1 MKFPKV
7 YLASAS
13 PRRRELL
20 TQIGVDF
27 SVLNV
32 SVDESVFAAEA
43 PSDYARRI
51 ALAKAQAGWET
62 LKTDYRPVIGA
73 DTAVVLPSQQILG
86 KPENLQ
92 QAEAFLLQLSANSHQ
107 VLSAVAIVWQ
117 QQHWLSLQ
125 ISDVQFK
132 KLSSAEIDWYL
143 ATGEGKDKAGGY
155 AVQGLAAMFI
165 ENIKGSYS
173 GVMGLP
179 LFETSQL
186 LQQVNIVNEQ

>member
-32 SVDESVFAAEA
+32 AVDESVLAAET
-43 PSDYARRI
+43 PSDYAKRI

-73 DTAVVLPSQQILG
+73 DTAVVLPSQQILD

-92 QAEAFLLQLSANSHQ
+92 QAEAFLLQLSASRHQ

-155 AVQGLAAMFI
+155 GTQAIGAFL
-165 ENIKGSYS
+165 IKEIRGCYYN
-173 GVMGLP
+173 VMGLP
-179 LFETSQL
+179 IHRLIEEIMKLTSK
-186 LQQVNIVNEQ
+186 ED